1 MIAHGAQAHASVPR
15 RRSRH
20 PAAPPVL
27 PAVPSTPVHLLPP
40 SDSPPASAASA
51 GSASPL
57 PADDARYAVEKIVDT
72 REQDGNLEFLIRWV
86 GFSSVHDTWQDADE
100 IDVDPIAA
108 FYGWAPAEKLHEKF
122 EHALHPKL
130 GQAQPDWRR
139 KKSVREAKHDKPRYT
154 QRFTPDSA
162 EREESRGWKAKQL
175 KHNRHL
181 DFAKQNKEYTA
192 GLKTQPAAGAGPGM
206 WADLWVPREVW
217 NLESTQS
224 NIYAEQKLKAKLEA
238 GRDLDSA
245 DHAYARHNGFSPDS
259 VKLFHCIQM
268 LIHGDHHIAYDVDH
282 CWGDDPCR
290 NFGGWIKDRMSRD
303 YYRAHCR
310 YLHFADN
317 EGDGME
323 IDDPAGKTRDLRELL
338 QSILRE
344 NIHPGGDWAI
354 DETSLDTESRK
365 VWNRQRLRFKPSCNE
380 GVLYDM
386 NSDSLTGYPYGY
398 QESRSDPDG
407 DNSLNSVVDRL
418 VTAMIEQ
425 RGAPSHI
432 EIFTDSRYTC
442 PELCEILMKKNV
454 YITGTVTKGRIGM
467 PTEEIEAIFSA
478 GLEWGEFTVLSK
490 GDMEIVIWCDRA
502 MVMFLTTGF
511 SSTVLGHV
519 IRKRD
524 DKCDWTRLQVPYIV
538 QAYNQNYDGVD
549 HTNQILKNGSSFGHV
564 RVLRHPRKQASF
576 FKDINLSASY
586 IMFRVAG
593 VKACAHDEAAVE
605 KFVNGCSKANFCN
618 SVLHYWG
625 DPISFKGPTT
635 GSPISVLNII
645 EGSPAASIMTKQLAK
660 ATIATCNASLHSAAS
675 GASASMVG
683 AGVVA
688 SRKRKQTRGRPPLPA
703 KKQDIK
709 SVTILSGANAT
720 PSGVVPLEG
729 QREHKLRN
737 MYKHGMKGGRDC
749 SVCSKGG
756 GYYSKGGKPTLKQT
770 GWRCIKCKRY
780 MCEVCYL
787 LHKNHIGFNQVV
799 FE

>member
-1 MIAHGAQAHASVPR
+1 MTFENCCNR
-15 RRSRH
+15 FFER
-20 PAAPPVL
+20 
-27 PAVPSTPVHLLPP
+27 TC
-40 SDSPPASAASA
+40 
-51 GSASPL
+51 
-57 PADDARYAVEKIVDT
+57 
-72 REQDGNLEFLIRWV
+72 IR
-86 GFSSVHDTWQDADE
+86 
-100 IDVDPIAA
+100 
-108 FYGWAPAEKLHEKF
+108 
-122 EHALHPKL
+122 
-130 GQAQPDWRR
+130 
-139 KKSVREAKHDKPRYT
+139 
-154 QRFTPDSA
+154 
-162 EREESRGWKAKQL
+162 
-175 KHNRHL
+175 
-181 DFAKQNKEYTA
+181 
-192 GLKTQPAAGAGPGM
+192 
-206 WADLWVPREVW
+206 
-217 NLESTQS
+217 
-224 NIYAEQKLKAKLEA
+224 
-238 GRDLDSA
+238 
-245 DHAYARHNGFSPDS
+245 
-259 VKLFHCIQM
+259 
-268 LIHGDHHIAYDVDH
+268 
-282 CWGDDPCR
+282 
-290 NFGGWIKDRMSRD
+290 
-303 YYRAHCR
+303 
-310 YLHFADN
+310 
-317 EGDGME
+317 
-323 IDDPAGKTRDLRELL
+323 
-338 QSILRE
+338 
-344 NIHPGGDWAI
+344 GGDWAI

-478 GLEWGEFTVLSK
+478 GLEWGEWTVLSK

-524 DKCDWTRLQVPYIV
+524 DKCDWTRLQVPYLV

-635 GSPISVLNII
+635 GSPISVLKII

-675 GASASMVG
+675 AASASMVG

-688 SRKRKQTRGRPPLPA
+688 SRKRKQSVGRPPRPA
-703 KKQDIK
+703 KKQDTK

-720 PSGVVPLEG
+720 PSGVVPLEETA
-729 QREHKLRN
+729 RA
-737 MYKHGMKGGRDC
+737 
-749 SVCSKGG
+749 
-756 GYYSKGGKPTLKQT
+756 
-770 GWRCIKCKRY
+770 
-780 MCEVCYL
+780 
-787 LHKNHIGFNQVV
+787 
-799 FE
+799 